1 MSTQLSLVTLSIL
14 VQLGCVLP
22 ARAQPTD
29 WRESDI
35 LADGA
40 FAVKS
45 IPVTYNNTM
54 FVVSTKDGTAAVMF
68 DKPLAAGITYRYR
81 FLPAH
86 GGKEQAGQAEVFEK
100 YKTTS
105 RFLIFSIVEDDGS
118 LTLIKAG
125 PIALGWSRGGPGNGW
140 IYYNPKQ
147 AQVGSAD
154 PKDFTKIDL
163 RSPENGPRQG
173 LRSR

>member
-1 MSTQLSLVTLSIL
+1 MSTRLSWVTLSIL
-14 VQLGCVLP
+14 VQLGCLPP
-22 ARAQPTD
+22 ARGQLTD

-35 LADGA
+35 LADGV
-40 FAVKS
+40 FAIKS

-54 FVVSTKDGTAAVMF
+54 FVVSTKDGSAAIMF
-68 DKPLAAGITYRYR
+68 DKPLATGITYRYR

-100 YKTTS
+100 CKTTS
-105 RFLIFSIVEDDGS
+105 RFLLFSIVEDDGS

-147 AQVGSAD
+147 VRVESAD
-154 PKDFTKIDL
+154 PKDFTKVDL
-163 RSPENGPRQG
+163 RGPEKGPRQG